1 MKKGFC
7 LISVMFLIMT
17 LLCGCNKKAQIFYDL
32 KENDVLVNQ
41 YNGEIKIND
50 NLAEILKDVLVTR
63 EGYKFLGWSLDGT
76 NLMDHNTVVESKEVK
91 VIPIFTKLSYTITY
105 KIEGQEDIVQ
115 TYGYQDEIKAPN
127 NPTKEGYNF
136 NGWDKTI
143 PDKMPAQNLEF
154 KAIFTKLSYTI
165 TYKIEGQE
173 DIVQTYEYQD
183 EIKAPNNP
191 TKEGYNFNGWDKT
204 IPDKMPAQN
213 LEFEAIFTKL
223 SYTITYKIEGE
234 EDIVHTYEYQEPID
248 VYNSVNVLGYE
259 FLGWDNEIPQTMPS
273 HNLVLNA
280 NLQMMNYGITYL
292 LDGGTGSSLIQTYN
306 IDMLPLTLKE
316 PTKEGYLFKGY
327 KLDDET
333 IFELSL
339 ESIPNLGNLVLQAVW
354 EKKLSA
360 MEASGKD
367 VIFIGHAGSYLGIM
381 NSEEAFINGVKIKKY
396 QALEC
401 DLKQTKDGVF
411 VVCHDDT
418 FNNIAIANTNWED
431 LKDIEYTTTRGG
443 ISYTTKICTLE
454 RYLEICKEYNV
465 YAVIELKYSNGI
477 KNKDTSRMSELMKI
491 IDKYHML
498 DKIIFL
504 GSQYKCLEWV
514 RNNGY
519 DHIPCQ
525 YLVNSIESRDT
536 FERCVSWNFD
546 ISFNISYSN
555 SQEWIDRYHEAGI
568 DVACYTFNQY
578 TSIETLQEW
587 IDKGVDFV
595 TCDVLTQNDIILPDR
610 EWINTLPTYK
620 VIFKDIDGNI
630 LKEAIVREG
639 YNAVAPFNPVKEGY
653 EFIGWDQEFTNVTK
667 DIVVNALYHIKTYK
681 IIYDANLNTKTIQSW
696 QSKDEFIEEFYTDLF
711 EWLNSK
717 VGIISGLTKID
728 QVYQFVANSG
738 RYGTATW
745 SSVEELKA
753 IDIYIFE
760 QTIGTLIYKPIEGT
774 NSDNYVPVD
783 DENYFLNTYPYRIK
797 YQEMNAYLLNVI
809 KTSYPSY
816 SESFKKTS
824 AGKVQ
829 IFFRFHQWQKG
840 TNIPAFDNLPNKYVI
855 NEITGV
861 SPILPT
867 VHLTYSI
874 IDEFI
879 LEKASCNGYIF
890 IGWYLNSDCSGDP
903 VTNIT
908 EGTTGDLRLYA
919 RWVKE

>member
-76 NLMDHNTVVESKEVK
+76 NLIDHNTVVESKEVK

-105 KIEGQEDIVQ
+105 KIEGQ
-115 TYGYQDEIKAPN
+115 
-127 NPTKEGYNF
+127 
-136 NGWDKTI
+136 
-143 PDKMPAQNLEF
+143 
-154 KAIFTKLSYTI
+154 
-165 TYKIEGQE
+165 
-173 DIVQTYEYQD
+173 
-183 EIKAPNNP
+183 
-191 TKEGYNFNGWDKT
+191 
-204 IPDKMPAQN
+204 
-213 LEFEAIFTKL
+213 
-223 SYTITYKIEGE
+223 

-280 NLQMMNYGITYL
+280 NLQMMNYEITYL

-354 EKKLSA
+354 EKELSA

-477 KNKDTSRMSELMKI
+477 NNNDTSRMSELMKI

-620 VIFKDIDGNI
+620 DIDGNI

-653 EFIGWDQEFTNVTK
+653 GFIGWDQEFTNVTK

-738 RYGTATW
+738 SYGTATW

-919 RWVKE
+919 KWVKE

>member
-76 NLMDHNTVVESKEVK
+76 NLIDHNTVVESKEVK

-165 TYKIEGQE
+165 TYKIEG
-173 DIVQTYEYQD
+173 
-183 EIKAPNNP
+183 
-191 TKEGYNFNGWDKT
+191 
-204 IPDKMPAQN
+204 
-213 LEFEAIFTKL
+213 
-223 SYTITYKIEGE
+223 E

-280 NLQMMNYGITYL
+280 NLQMMNYEITYL

-354 EKKLSA
+354 EKELSA

-465 YAVIELKYSNGI
+465 YA
-477 KNKDTSRMSELMKI
+477 
-491 IDKYHML
+491 
-498 DKIIFL
+498 
-504 GSQYKCLEWV
+504 CL
-514 RNNGY
+514 
-519 DHIPCQ
+519 
-525 YLVNSIESRDT
+525 L
-536 FERCVSWNFD
+536 
-546 ISFNISYSN
+546 
-555 SQEWIDRYHEAGI
+555 
-568 DVACYTFNQY
+568 Y
-578 TSIETLQEW
+578 TS
-587 IDKGVDFV
+587 
-595 TCDVLTQNDIILPDR
+595 
-610 EWINTLPTYK
+610 
-620 VIFKDIDGNI
+620 
-630 LKEAIVREG
+630 
-639 YNAVAPFNPVKEGY
+639 
-653 EFIGWDQEFTNVTK
+653 
-667 DIVVNALYHIKTYK
+667 
-681 IIYDANLNTKTIQSW
+681 
-696 QSKDEFIEEFYTDLF
+696 
-711 EWLNSK
+711 
-717 VGIISGLTKID
+717 
-728 QVYQFVANSG
+728 
-738 RYGTATW
+738 
-745 SSVEELKA
+745 
-753 IDIYIFE
+753 
-760 QTIGTLIYKPIEGT
+760 
-774 NSDNYVPVD
+774 
-783 DENYFLNTYPYRIK
+783 
-797 YQEMNAYLLNVI
+797 
-809 KTSYPSY
+809 PSP
-816 SESFKKTS
+816 
-824 AGKVQ
+824 
-829 IFFRFHQWQKG
+829 R
-840 TNIPAFDNLPNKYVI
+840 
-855 NEITGV
+855 
-861 SPILPT
+861 
-867 VHLTYSI
+867 
-874 IDEFI
+874 
-879 LEKASCNGYIF
+879 
-890 IGWYLNSDCSGDP
+890 DCS
-903 VTNIT
+903 
-908 EGTTGDLRLYA
+908 
-919 RWVKE
+919 

>member
-76 NLMDHNTVVESKEVK
+76 NLIDHNTVVESKEVK

-165 TYKIEGQE
+165 TYKIEGEE

-223 SYTITYKIEGE
+223 SYTITYKIEGQ

-280 NLQMMNYGITYL
+280 NLQMMNYEITYL

-354 EKKLSA
+354 EKELSA

-465 YAVIELKYSNGI
+465 YAVI
-477 KNKDTSRMSELMKI
+477 
-491 IDKYHML
+491 
-498 DKIIFL
+498 
-504 GSQYKCLEWV
+504 
-514 RNNGY
+514 
-519 DHIPCQ
+519 
-525 YLVNSIESRDT
+525 
-536 FERCVSWNFD
+536 
-546 ISFNISYSN
+546 
-555 SQEWIDRYHEAGI
+555 
-568 DVACYTFNQY
+568 
-578 TSIETLQEW
+578 
-587 IDKGVDFV
+587 
-595 TCDVLTQNDIILPDR
+595 
-610 EWINTLPTYK
+610 
-620 VIFKDIDGNI
+620 
-630 LKEAIVREG
+630 
-639 YNAVAPFNPVKEGY
+639 
-653 EFIGWDQEFTNVTK
+653 
-667 DIVVNALYHIKTYK
+667 
-681 IIYDANLNTKTIQSW
+681 
-696 QSKDEFIEEFYTDLF
+696 
-711 EWLNSK
+711 
-717 VGIISGLTKID
+717 
-728 QVYQFVANSG
+728 
-738 RYGTATW
+738 
-745 SSVEELKA
+745 
-753 IDIYIFE
+753 
-760 QTIGTLIYKPIEGT
+760 
-774 NSDNYVPVD
+774 
-783 DENYFLNTYPYRIK
+783 
-797 YQEMNAYLLNVI
+797 
-809 KTSYPSY
+809 
-816 SESFKKTS
+816 
-824 AGKVQ
+824 
-829 IFFRFHQWQKG
+829 
-840 TNIPAFDNLPNKYVI
+840 
-855 NEITGV
+855 
-861 SPILPT
+861 
-867 VHLTYSI
+867 
-874 IDEFI
+874 
-879 LEKASCNGYIF
+879 
-890 IGWYLNSDCSGDP
+890 
-903 VTNIT
+903 
-908 EGTTGDLRLYA
+908 
-919 RWVKE
+919 